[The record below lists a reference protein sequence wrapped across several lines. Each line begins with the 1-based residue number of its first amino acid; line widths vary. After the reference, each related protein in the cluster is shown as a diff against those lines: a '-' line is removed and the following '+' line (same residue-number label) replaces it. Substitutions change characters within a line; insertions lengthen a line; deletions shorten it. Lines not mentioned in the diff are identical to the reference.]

1 MRLSVIIPV
10 YNECATIAEL
20 LRQVES
26 VAIDKEIIV
35 VDDFSADGSRDVL
48 RQVQSPLI
56 RIFYHDQNRGKGAA
70 VRTGLEH
77 ARGEYVVIQDADL
90 EYDPREY
97 PKLLAPLL
105 NGDADVVYGS
115 RFMGQI
121 RQMTLVQRTGNRF
134 LTILTNLLY
143 GTSLTDMETCYKV
156 MPTKVLQGIR
166 LRSRAFDFE
175 PEVTAKLLR
184 RGLRVKEVPIDYTA
198 RAAAEG
204 KKISWTHGF
213 PALWCLIKY
222 RFVD

>member
-48 RQVQSPLI
+48 RQIKSPLV
-56 RIFYHDQNRGKGAA
+56 RVFYHDQNRGKGAA

-77 ARGEYVVIQDADL
+77 ARGEYVIIQDADL

-105 NGDADVVYGS
+105 KGEADVVYGS

-121 RQMTLVQRTGNRF
+121 RQMTAIQRIGNRF
-134 LTILTNLLY
+134 LTVLTNILY
-143 GTSLTDMETCYKV
+143 RTSLTDMETCYKV

-166 LRSRAFDFE
+166 LRSRAFEFD

-184 RGLRVKEVPIDYTA
+184 RGFRVKEVPIDYTA
-198 RAAAEG
+198 RATAEG

>member
-10 YNECATIAEL
+10 YNESATIAEL
-20 LRQVES
+20 LHQVES

-48 RQVQSPLI
+48 RQVKSPLI
-56 RIFYHDQNRGKGAA
+56 RVFFHDQNRGKGAA
-70 VRTGLEH
+70 VRTGLEK
-77 ARGEYVVIQDADL
+77 ARGEFVIIQDADL

-105 NGDADVVYGS
+105 NGEADVVYGS

-121 RQMTLVQRTGNRF
+121 RQMTLVQRVGNRF
-134 LTILTNLLY
+134 LTVLTNLLY

-166 LRSRAFDFE
+166 LRSRAFEFE

-184 RGLRVKEVPIDYTA
+184 RGYRVKEVPIDYTA
-198 RAAAEG
+198 RAASEG

-213 PALWCLIKY
+213 PAMWCLIKY

>member
-1 MRLSVIIPV
+1 VRLSVIIPV